1 MNVFF
6 YHKPVFIPWRIVFY
20 NVFRGASLGPNIFG
34 TEPWHFYIRNLLL
47 NFNIWLL
54 LALCAGPIVTLQF
67 LTRSYSTTKMS
78 LLRSFMF
85 VMPFYLWLTLFSLQP
100 HKEERFMYPVY
111 PFLCLNAAITAHN
124 ILFYLGHSSPE
135 LLTGKIPAKLRL
147 LLVVG
152 FSVFAAA
159 LGLLRTAGT
168 VTAYHA
174 PLEIYRPLQSSQYA
188 SIGGAV
194 CLGKEWY
201 RYPSSY
207 FLPQGMRAR
216 FIKSA
221 FDGLLPGQF
230 SEASVGFGLFPTWLI
245 PPGMNDQNV
254 EDPGKHVRM
263 SGPCCIQSIY

>member
-1 MNVFF
+1 VNVFF
-6 YHKPVFIPWRIVFY
+6 YHKLVFIPWRIVSY
-20 NVFRGASLGPNIFG
+20 NIFSGSSRGPNIFG

-47 NFNIWLL
+47 NFNVWFL
-54 LALCAGPIVTLQF
+54 LALCAGPIIVVQF
-67 LTRSYSTTKMS
+67 LSRSYSTTKMS

-85 VMPFYLWLTLFSLQP
+85 VAPFYMWLTLFSLQP

-124 ILFYLGHSSPE
+124 ILFYLGHSSPR
-135 LLTGKIPAKLRL
+135 LLTGKIPASLRL
-147 LLVVG
+147 LFIVG
-152 FSVFAAA
+152 FAVTAVA
-159 LGLLRTAGT
+159 LGLLRTVGT

-174 PLEIYRPLQSSQYA
+174 PLEIYKPLQSPQYA
-188 SIGGAV
+188 SMEGAV

-207 FLPQGMRAR
+207 FLPQRMRAK

-230 SEASVGFGLFPTWLI
+230 SEASIGFGLFPTWLV
-245 PPGMNDQNV
+245 PSGMNDQNA
-254 EDPGKHVRM
+254 EDPGKHVWL
-263 SGPCCIQSIY
+263 SGPNCVQNMH